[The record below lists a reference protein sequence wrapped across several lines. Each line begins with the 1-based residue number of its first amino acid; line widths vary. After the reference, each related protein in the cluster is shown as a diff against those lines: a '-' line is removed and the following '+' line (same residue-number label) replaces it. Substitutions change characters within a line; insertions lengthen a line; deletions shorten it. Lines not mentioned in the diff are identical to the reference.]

1 MTFRILVV
9 DDNDI
14 NLLLITKI
22 LEMEGFI
29 VVSARSGTEAIQV
42 VTQNTPDLAILDVLM
57 PDMNGYELCNKLRQ
71 PPLNTSFPIVML
83 TAMNSEIEKARAQ
96 AVGAND
102 IWSKPFDMD
111 LFRQRIRTLL
121 G

>member
-1 MTFRILVV
+1 
-9 DDNDI
+9 
-14 NLLLITKI
+14 
-22 LEMEGFI
+22 
-29 VVSARSGTEAIQV
+29 
-42 VTQNTPDLAILDVLM
+42 
-57 PDMNGYELCNKLRQ
+57 
-71 PPLNTSFPIVML
+71 
-83 TAMNSEIEKARAQ
+83 MNSEIEKARAQ